1 MTPAIVVSLLA
12 FSAPAHDGHPG
23 PDRPD
28 RGPDRPTEVV
38 CPTDVVAKFDK
49 LDDALRHLDEQLD
62 DLHGSPRKV
71 QHVHEDLQD
80 VLRQSSVARVEA
92 CRAARRNDTIVV
104 EQPLPPPP
112 PPPSRVIVLLENE
125 KTLAS
130 AMRKEAFDDNR
141 LAVLSLGVR
150 NVCVTSEQ
158 ARDLVGEVTFSRPRL
173 EALRMLA
180 GRIVD
185 AQDAWKLYDAFT
197 FDSDKRAA
205 RDILTKTPQAPECAP
220 LPPTTR
226 L

>member
-1 MTPAIVVSLLA
+1 MTPAMIVSLLA
-12 FSAPAHDGHPG
+12 FSAPTHQGMHDADA
-23 PDRPD
+23 PDRPV
-28 RGPDRPTEVV
+28 ELA
-38 CPTDVVAKFDK
+38 CPPDVVATFDK
-49 LDDALRHLDEQLD
+49 LDDALRHLDGQLD

-71 QHVHEDLQD
+71 QHVHEDFQD

-92 CRAARRNDTIVV
+92 CRAARRNDTVIV
-104 EQPLPPPP
+104 EPAPPPP
-112 PPPSRVIVLLENE
+112 PPPARVIGLLDGARE
-125 KTLAS
+125 KELAR

-150 NVCVTSEQ
+150 GVCVTTEE

-180 GRIVD
+180 GKIVD
-185 AQDAWKLYDAFT
+185 DHDAWKLYEAFT

-205 RDILTKTPQAPECAP
+205 KDILTKTPQAPECAP
-220 LPPTTR
+220 PTTTR